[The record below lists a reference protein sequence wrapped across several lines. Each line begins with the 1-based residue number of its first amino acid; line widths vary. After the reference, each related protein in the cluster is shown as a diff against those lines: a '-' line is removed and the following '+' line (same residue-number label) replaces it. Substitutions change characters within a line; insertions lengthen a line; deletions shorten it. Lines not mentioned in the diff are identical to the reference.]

1 MGRILGILS
10 AALSIGVGLIVLIGL
25 STGALTDVSNAL
37 LQIAVTTAGFTVLIG
52 VINLLLIH
60 GRRIVARSSGAL
72 YSLALVLSFVLVIVL
87 YVLGAEDAR
96 RALLQHV
103 QVSIESALGALL
115 LFALVYGAYRLMRR
129 GVTRG
134 TLLFTVV
141 LLVLLVGAIPLA
153 GTGLLGDLRAWLL
166 STLASAGARGLLI
179 GIGLAALVAGMR
191 ALIGQER
198 SFRE

>member
-72 YSLALVLSFVLVIVL
+72 YSLALVLSFVLVLVL
-87 YVLGAEDAR
+87 YVMGAEDDR

-103 QVSIESALGALL
+103 QV
-115 LFALVYGAYRLMRR
+115 
-129 GVTRG
+129 
-134 TLLFTVV
+134 
-141 LLVLLVGAIPLA
+141 
-153 GTGLLGDLRAWLL
+153 
-166 STLASAGARGLLI
+166 
-179 GIGLAALVAGMR
+179 
-191 ALIGQER
+191 
-198 SFRE
+198 